1 MCSIYSNSYII
12 KPGFCSQI
20 IYDIYRWCFC
30 VFVFLYFSRLSIA
43 ERTEDASKAIAAK
56 RELRARVE
64 EISKDYDEE
73 KKLTFDITQDMTR
86 QYKGMQ
92 EELLNRVSML
102 FYMLFY
108 IRYIYIYIHSFYCN
122 CLICWLVLTCNNL

>member
-1 MCSIYSNSYII
+1 MLIFLCFWIFAFFI
-12 KPGFCSQI
+12 K
-20 IYDIYRWCFC
+20 
-30 VFVFLYFSRLSIA
+30 LA
-43 ERTEDASKAIAAK
+43 ERSEDASKAIAAK

-92 EELLNRVSML
+92 EELLNRVSFDNMYTISFILLMQL
-102 FYMLFY
+102 FNLLA
-108 IRYIYIYIHSFYCN
+108 SA
-122 CLICWLVLTCNNL
+122 CNNLQILHFSFHYSGNFIDK

>member
-1 MCSIYSNSYII
+1 MISIAI
-12 KPGFCSQI
+12 
-20 IYDIYRWCFC
+20 
-30 VFVFLYFSRLSIA
+30 VFVFLYFCYFFTSPLQIA
-43 ERTEDASKAIAAK
+43 ERSEDASKAIAAK

-92 EELLNRVSML
+92 EELLNRVSVL
-102 FYMLFY
+102 FYMLLY
-108 IRYIYIYIHSFYCN
+108 IRYIFIHF
-122 CLICWLVLTCNNL
+122 IATF